1 MYTSIPIENSVELI
15 NIREDNPNVSYC
27 QIKVLYVGDN
37 RNHTNISKEVAWK
50 MGSKLPG
57 SPIVGY
63 YNFDSQDF
71 EEHNRDI
78 QINDNGTFA
87 LIDMTKPYGYIDSQ
101 AKVWFQKFQDAD
113 GIIREYLMTEGQIW
127 TGIYPESQRI
137 IEKGNNQSMELGK
150 VQGSWTGSNNSN
162 ERFFIINEAVIDKL
176 CILGENFEPCFEGA
190 QIMSEFA
197 LGQITQL
204 RQNIYTLLD
213 NIKGGLANQMAENKN
228 LNNEPENQIV
238 EPDNS
243 YAKNKENE
251 EPEKNQDQ
259 NKTTN
264 EPDDSKKNQKSEGN
278 SEQENKDEN
287 EDKKK
292 KKKEYNLSE
301 ITEYVELKA
310 KYDNLA
316 TDFAVLKKTNED
328 LTAEIEPLR
337 DFKLKAD
344 RKSKEDIIS
353 KFFMLSDEDKKDVSE
368 NIDKYSLEDIES
380 KLSVIA
386 FRKKVNFDL
395 DPDNASKKDDS
406 APTSFNLNNI
416 AKQEDTNALPDWVK
430 AVKGM

>member
-113 GIIREYLMTEGQIW
+113 GVIREYLMTEGQIW

-292 KKKEYNLSE
+292 KEYNLSE

>member
-37 RNHTNISKEVAWK
+37 RNHTSISKEVAWK

-78 QINDNGTFA
+78 QIKDNGTFA

-113 GIIREYLMTEGQIW
+113 GVIREYLMTEGQIW

-259 NKTTN
+259 NKNTN
-264 EPDDSKKNQKSEGN
+264 EPDDSKKNQKSEDN

-287 EDKKK
+287 EDK

>member
-37 RNHTNISKEVAWK
+37 RNHTSISKEVAWK

-113 GIIREYLMTEGQIW
+113 GVIREYLMTEGQIW

-264 EPDDSKKNQKSEGN
+264 ESDDSKKNQKSEGN

-287 EDKKK
+287 EDK

>member
-37 RNHTNISKEVAWK
+37 RNHTSISKEVAWK

-113 GIIREYLMTEGQIW
+113 GVIREYLMTEGQIW

-292 KKKEYNLSE
+292 KEYNLSE
-301 ITEYVELKA
+301 ITEYVELKV

>member
-37 RNHTNISKEVAWK
+37 RNHTSISKEVAWK

-113 GIIREYLMTEGQIW
+113 GVIREYLMTEGQIW

-264 EPDDSKKNQKSEGN
+264 EPDDSKKNQKSEDN

-292 KKKEYNLSE
+292 KEYNLSE
-301 ITEYVELKA
+301 ITEYIELKA

>member
-15 NIREDNPNVSYC
+15 NIREENPNISYC

-78 QINDNGTFA
+78 QIKDNGTFA
-87 LIDMTKPYGYIDSQ
+87 LIDMTRPYGYIDSQ

-113 GIIREYLMTEGQIW
+113 GVIREYLMTEGQIW

-243 YAKNKENE
+243 YAKNKDNE

-264 EPDDSKKNQKSEGN
+264 EPDDSKKNQKSEDN

-292 KKKEYNLSE
+292 KEYNLSE
-301 ITEYVELKA
+301 ISEYVELKA

-316 TDFAVLKKTNED
+316 TDFAALKKTNED
-328 LTAEIEPLR
+328 LTAEIKPLR
-337 DFKLKAD
+337 DFKLQAD

-395 DPDNASKKDDS
+395 DSENASKKDDS

-416 AKQEDTNALPDWVK
+416 AEQEDTNALPDWVK

>member
-37 RNHTNISKEVAWK
+37 RNHTSISKEVAWK

-113 GIIREYLMTEGQIW
+113 GVIREYLMTEGQIW

-292 KKKEYNLSE
+292 KEYNLSE

>member
-15 NIREDNPNVSYC
+15 NIREDNPNISYC
-27 QIKVLYVGDN
+27 QIKVLYIGDN

-71 EEHNRDI
+71 EEHNRDV
-78 QINDNGTFA
+78 QIKDNGTFA
-87 LIDMTKPYGYIDSQ
+87 LIDMTRPYGYIDSQ

-113 GIIREYLMTEGQIW
+113 GVVREYLMTEGQIW

-190 QIMSEFA
+190 QIVSEFA
-197 LGQITQL
+197 LNQITQL
-204 RQNIYTLLD
+204 KQNIYTLLD
-213 NIKGGLANQMAENKN
+213 KIKGGLANQMAENKN
-228 LNNEPENQIV
+228 LNNEPEKQIQ
-238 EPDNS
+238 EPNGS
-243 YAKNKENE
+243 YVKNNE
-251 EPEKNQDQ
+251 EPEKNQD
-259 NKTTN
+259 NTPKN
-264 EPDDSKKNQKSEGN
+264 EPDDSNKNQKTGDN
-278 SEQENKDEN
+278 SEQENKNEN
-287 EDKKK
+287 KDKKK
-292 KKKEYNLSE
+292 YNLSE
-301 ITEYVELKA
+301 IAEYVELKA
-310 KYDNLA
+310 KYDALA
-316 TDFAVLKKTNED
+316 TDYAVLKQSNEN
-328 LTAEIEPLR
+328 LTAEIQPLK
-337 DFKLKAD
+337 DFKLQAD
-344 RKSKEDIIS
+344 RKNKEEIIS
-353 KFFMLSDEDKKDVSE
+353 KFFMLSDEDKKDVTE

-386 FRKKVNFDL
+386 FRKKVNFNL
-395 DPDNASKKDDS
+395 DSEDTSKKDNS
-406 APTSFNLNNI
+406 APTSFNLKN
-416 AKQEDTNALPDWVK
+416 AVEQEDANALPDWVK